1 MSLRPMRTVNEQ
13 GKEPFR
19 HFFDF
24 SADQSKIAEKNLPE
38 SVFANALDGLEY
50 GRRLQRTTMPI

>member
-1 MSLRPMRTVNEQ
+1 MRTVNEQ

-38 SVFANALDGLEY
+38 PVFANALDGLEY